1 MPIPKVEVS
10 HEIPEELIEEGRNR
24 KVAKVSKFNEVTV
37 YEGASSS
44 DDDFEFAQETIRD
57 TILKSNEVL
66 QELGQAAILN
76 ENGKLYESYGQLM
89 KNIVDSSTSLLD
101 LHARKK
107 KIDDQKNEEVSQNNT
122 QINNIVVGSTKDLLE
137 LIEQK
142 SKTQENKA

>member
-1 MPIPKVEVS
+1 MADLKQVNVS

-24 KVAKVSKFNEVTV
+24 KVAKVSKFNDVAV
-37 YEGASSS
+37 YEGNSSS

-107 KIDDQKNEEVSQNNT
+107 KIDENKEEEVSQNNT
-122 QINNIVVGSTKDLLE
+122 QINNNIFVGSSKDLLE

-142 SKTQENKA
+142 SKA

>member
-1 MPIPKVEVS
+1 MTKRITPEEVCFV
-10 HEIPEELIEEGRNR
+10 PEELVEEGQQR
-24 KVAKVSKFNEVTV
+24 KLQKVSKYNEVTV
-37 YEGASSS
+37 YEGGGSS

-76 ENGKLYESYGQLM
+76 ENGKLYESYSQLM

-101 LHARKK
+101 LHAKKK
-107 KIDDQKNEEVSQNNT
+107 KIDEQKNDEVTQNNT

-137 LIEQK
+137 LIEK
-142 SKTQENKA
+142 KTQA